1 MSAPPIIEVAHL
13 GKTFRLGEI
22 HRDWMAGLS
31 ARLRGRGPCGPA
43 PILQA
48 LDDVNFAVGRG
59 EVFGIIGSNGAGKST
74 LLKILAGI
82 TDPTTGRA
90 FLRGRI
96 ASLLEVGTGF
106 HPELTGRENVF
117 LNGTILGLRQREIRE
132 EYDRIVDFAGL
143 EKFMETP
150 VKRYSSGMQVRLAF
164 AVAAH
169 LRPEILLIDEVL
181 AVGDIAFQRKCL
193 GAMQDVASGGR
204 TVLFVSHNM
213 AAVGS
218 LCHRVALLRQ
228 GRVETV
234 GPPDEV
240 IQAYIHST
248 EQAHACDE
256 RGFIALHERKPVF
269 PHMPMVLRAARLVDE
284 RNFPVAS
291 ARTGDFLRIDVR
303 LQGFDQYP
311 SAVIGLTVRSVFD
324 QKIFHFNSAMA
335 GGFGAVLR
343 HPEEL
348 ARIEIADLP
357 LVAGSYAADLQVF
370 EPAGRWI
377 DRVDN
382 ALRFDVVE
390 SDLYGNGYRGEAREG
405 LIAVRGEC
413 AIAGVSGGSGEP
425 AP

>member
-1 MSAPPIIEVAHL
+1 MSALPIIEVAHL

-22 HRDWMAGLS
+22 HRDWMAAL
-31 ARLRGRGPCGPA
+31 ADRLRGRGGRGPA
-43 PILQA
+43 PVLQA
-48 LDDVNFAVGRG
+48 LDDVHFAVDRG

-90 FLRGRI
+90 ILRGRI

-234 GPPDEV
+234 GPTDEV

-248 EQAHACDE
+248 EEAHACDA
-256 RGFIALHERKPVF
+256 RGFVALHERQPIS
-269 PHMPMVLRAARLVDE
+269 PHMTMVLRAARLVDE
-284 RNFPVAS
+284 RERAVAVV
-291 ARTGDFLRIDVR
+291 RTGDTLRLDVQLADLNR
-303 LQGFDQYP
+303 FP
-311 SAVIGLTVRSVFD
+311 AAVVGLTVRSIFD
-324 QKIFHFNSAMA
+324 QKIFHFNTAMA
-335 GGFGAVLR
+335 GGFGAAVR
-343 HPEEL
+343 HAVERV
-348 ARIEIADLP
+348 RIEIADLP

-405 LIAVRGEC
+405 LIAVQGEC
-413 AIAGVSGGSGEP
+413 AIEGLSDGAGEP
-425 AP
+425 SP

>member
-1 MSAPPIIEVAHL
+1 MSLAAQPIIVAEGL
-13 GKTFRLGEI
+13 GKTFQLGEL
-22 HRDWMAGLS
+22 HSNWMA
-31 ARLRGRGPCGPA
+31 RLFRRGSSVQEPA
-43 PILQA
+43 MLQA
-48 LDDVNFAVGRG
+48 LHDVNFAVDEG

-90 FLRGRI
+90 VLRGRI

-193 GAMQDVASGGR
+193 GAMKEVASGGR

-213 AAVGS
+213 AAIS
-218 LCHRVALLRQ
+218 NLCQRVLMLRQ
-228 GRVETV
+228 GQVAAI
-234 GPPDEV
+234 GPTDEV
-240 IQAYIHST
+240 IQTYIHSAADVHALD
-248 EQAHACDE
+248 AH
-256 RGFIALHERKPVF
+256 GFATFHVRKPIF
-269 PHMPMVLRAARLVDE
+269 KHSPLLLRAARLVDGQE
-284 RNFPVAS
+284 RSVS
-291 ARTGDFLRIDVR
+291 SVRTGETLRVDMRVEG
-303 LQGFDQYP
+303 LDQYP
-311 SAVIGLTVRSVFD
+311 SAVAGITVRSVFD
-324 QKIFHFNSAMA
+324 QKIFHFNSAMG
-335 GGFGAVLR
+335 GGFGPAPR
-343 HPEEL
+343 HATERV
-348 ARIEIADLP
+348 RIEIPGLP
-357 LVAGSYAADLQVF
+357 LMAGAYSLDLLVF
-370 EPAGRWI
+370 EPGVRLI
-377 DRVDN
+377 DRVDG
-382 ALRFDVVE
+382 ALNFDVIE
-390 SDLYGNGYRGEAREG
+390 SDLYGTGYRGEAREG
-405 LIAVRGEC
+405 LIVVPGEC
-413 AIAGVSGGSGEP
+413 HIEGVEA